1 MDMTVPAEITEV
13 PHIKELEEEN
23 ELLLSQLHLVQE
35 ELEKYYLRNKELEQ
49 GKSTGLQDN
58 VTGIKG
64 WVDDE
69 LINTLA
75 ENQRLKVLVEV
86 QQKIHQIETHN
97 ALNARLGNILIESV
111 DSSGSLLSVP
121 GKLRKIWKEENRQIP
136 PESLGGSDFSKVIAA
151 YGEGGFD
158 AVEAL
163 IATASISPAMQA
175 SALTTLAR
183 HLMVGDLIQAA
194 EAARRAYT
202 LDPKPFRLKWL
213 AFRLHEAG
221 DVAEAEAM
229 LAILPADTPFSDSET
244 RQANRLRS
252 EAKNARQREAKQKT
266 GFSEQRAAID
276 KQLRNLKRERDEQS
290 KLAIERSR
298 EIEKR
303 DQDIQVLKQAQ
314 VQLEHEKQALVE
326 WQKERKEQL
335 VERDQE
341 ISELKQVQMQL
352 EQEKAV
358 LLQKNVE
365 QRQLTEERDYEIEA
379 LKQIQTQQQQTLA
392 QLEQE
397 KQALKAQQ
405 EESGR
410 QLAEHN
416 QEIGALKQIQGRLE
430 QEKAVLVQ
438 KNVKQMQL
446 VEERDY
452 EIEALKQVQ
461 AQQQQILA
469 QLEQEKQTLKAQQE
483 ESRKQSVERDRKIE
497 ELKQAQTQLTQE
509 KATQT
514 KQRDEAEKLA
524 TERFKRISELQQ
536 QIQNYQTSE
545 AELATR
551 QQRMQEEMVRAEAQI
566 DLIKELL
573 LREPVL

>member
-13 PHIKELEEEN
+13 PRIKELEEEN

-35 ELEKYYLRNKELEQ
+35 ELEKYYLRNKELEK
-49 GKSTGLQDN
+49 GKSAGLQDN

-121 GKLRKIWKEENRQIP
+121 GKLRKIWKEENRETP

-175 SALTTLAR
+175 SALTALAR
-183 HLMVGDLIQAA
+183 HLMAGDPAQAA

-221 DVAEAEAM
+221 EVAEAEAM
-229 LAILPADTPFSDSET
+229 LAILPADNPFSGSEA

-266 GFSEQRAAID
+266 RYSEQRVEID
-276 KQLRNLKRERDEQS
+276 RQLRNLKRERDEQS

-298 EIEKR
+298 QIEKR

-326 WQKERKEQL
+326 WQKERKGQL
-335 VERDQE
+335 ADRDQE
-341 ISELKQVQMQL
+341 ISELKQIQAQLQQEKLELLNLQREANVLLAERSHKVEECNRDIQALEQLWAQLEQEKQELVEQQEESSRQLAERNQEIEALKQVQMQL
-352 EQEKAV
+352 EQERAAFA
-358 LLQKNVE
+358 QKNVE
-365 QRQLTEERDYEIEA
+365 QRQLTEERM
-379 LKQIQTQQQQTLA
+379 
-392 QLEQE
+392 
-397 KQALKAQQ
+397 
-405 EESGR
+405 R
-410 QLAEHN
+410 
-416 QEIGALKQIQGRLE
+416 
-430 QEKAVLVQ
+430 
-438 KNVKQMQL
+438 
-446 VEERDY
+446 

-461 AQQQQILA
+461 AQQQQTLT

-483 ESRKQSVERDRKIE
+483 ESRKQLVERDRKIE

-509 KATQT
+509 RATQT

-524 TERFKRISELQQ
+524 TERLKRISELQQ
-536 QIQNYQTSE
+536 QIQSHQTSE

-551 QQRMQEEMVRAEAQI
+551 QQRIQEEMARAEAQL

>member
-1 MDMTVPAEITEV
+1 MTVPAEVIEV
-13 PHIKELEEEN
+13 PRIKELEEEN

-35 ELEKYYLRNKELEQ
+35 ELEKYYLRNKELEK
-49 GKSTGLQDN
+49 GKSAGLQDN

-86 QQKIHQIETHN
+86 QQKIHHIETHN
-97 ALNARLGNILIESV
+97 ALNTRLGNILIESV

-121 GKLRKIWKEENRQIP
+121 SKLRKIWKEENRQTP

-158 AVEAL
+158 TVEVL
-163 IATASISPAMQA
+163 IAAASISPAMQA

-183 HLMVGDLIQAA
+183 YLMAGDPAQAA

-202 LDPKPFRLKWL
+202 MDPKPFRLKWL

-221 DVAEAEAM
+221 EVAEAEAM
-229 LAILPADTPFSDSET
+229 LVILPADTPFSDSEA
-244 RQANRLRS
+244 RQASRLRS

-266 GFSEQRAAID
+266 RYSEQRAEID
-276 KQLRNLKRERDEQS
+276 RQLRNLKRERDEQS

-314 VQLEHEKQALVE
+314 ARLEQEKQILANQQEDSSRRLA
-326 WQKERKEQL
+326 
-335 VERDQE
+335 ERDQE
-341 ISELKQVQMQL
+341 IGKLKQAQVQL
-352 EQEKAV
+352 EQERVV
-358 LLQKNVE
+358 LVQKNVE
-365 QRQLTEERDYEIEA
+365 QMQLVEARDYEIEA
-379 LKQIQTQQQQTLA
+379 LKQVQTQQHQTLT
-392 QLEQE
+392 QLEQD
-397 KQALKAQQ
+397 KQTLKAQQ
-405 EESGR
+405 EESSK
-410 QLAEHN
+410 QLAERD
-416 QEIGALKQIQGRLE
+416 QEIGALKQIQIRLE

-438 KNVKQMQL
+438 KNVEQMQL
-446 VEERDY
+446 VEERDH

-509 KATQT
+509 KAAQT
-514 KQRDEAEKLA
+514 KQRDETEKLA
-524 TERFKRISELQQ
+524 AERLKRISELQQ
-536 QIQNYQTSE
+536 QIQNHEASE

-551 QQRMQEEMVRAEAQI
+551 QQHMQEEMARAEAQL
-566 DLIKELL
+566 DLIKDML

>member
-1 MDMTVPAEITEV
+1 MDMTVPAEVIEV

-23 ELLLSQLHLVQE
+23 ELLLAQLHLVQE
-35 ELEKYYLRNKELEQ
+35 ELEKYYLRNKELEKGQ
-49 GKSTGLQDN
+49 SAELQDN
-58 VTGIKG
+58 FTVIKG

-75 ENQRLKVLVEV
+75 ENQRLQALVEV
-86 QQKIHQIETHN
+86 QQKIHQIETQN

-121 GKLRKIWKEENRQIP
+121 SKLRKIWKEENRQTP
-136 PESLGGSDFSKVIAA
+136 PELLGGSDFSKVIAA

-183 HLMVGDLIQAA
+183 YLMVGDLIQAA

-221 DVAEAEAM
+221 EVAEAEAM
-229 LAILPADTPFSDSET
+229 LAILPADTSFSDSET
-244 RQANRLRS
+244 RHVSRLRS

-266 GFSEQRAAID
+266 RYSEQRAEID
-276 KQLRNLKRERDEQS
+276 RQLRNLKRERDEQS
-290 KLAIERSR
+290 KLVIERSR
-298 EIEKR
+298 GIEKR

-314 VQLEHEKQALVE
+314 VQLEHEKQELVE
-326 WQKERKEQL
+326 WQKERKGQL
-335 VERDQE
+335 AERDQE
-341 ISELKQVQMQL
+341 IRELKQIQAQLQQEKLELLNLQKEANVLLAERSHKVEKYIRDNQALEQVWAQLEQEKQELKVQQEESERRAAERDQEIGKLKQVQMQL

-365 QRQLTEERDYEIEA
+365 QRQLTEERM
-379 LKQIQTQQQQTLA
+379 
-392 QLEQE
+392 
-397 KQALKAQQ
+397 
-405 EESGR
+405 R
-410 QLAEHN
+410 
-416 QEIGALKQIQGRLE
+416 
-430 QEKAVLVQ
+430 
-438 KNVKQMQL
+438 
-446 VEERDY
+446 

-483 ESRKQSVERDRKIE
+483 ESRKQSVERDGKIE

-509 KATQT
+509 KAAQT
-514 KQRDEAEKLA
+514 KQGDEAKQLA
-524 TERFKRISELQQ
+524 AERLKRISELQQ
-536 QIQNYQTSE
+536 QIQSHQTSE
-545 AELATR
+545 AELVTR
-551 QQRMQEEMVRAEAQI
+551 QQHMQEEMARAEAQL
-566 DLIKELL
+566 DLIKDML